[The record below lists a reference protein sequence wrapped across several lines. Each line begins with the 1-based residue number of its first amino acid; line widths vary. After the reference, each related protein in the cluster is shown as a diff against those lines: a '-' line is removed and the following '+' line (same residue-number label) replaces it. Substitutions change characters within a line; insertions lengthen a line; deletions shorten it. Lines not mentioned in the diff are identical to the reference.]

1 MPSSLLQFE
10 NCFPKR
16 SAGVATGGCGM
27 ASLWVLLRFL
37 RTLRNRLL
45 LSVFRLRN
53 SMNVAICWFLGL
65 VLPSELSTPLSV
77 LLVLPELMCVR
88 KVVTAAATAACN
100 VAASIWRI
108 GVSLLG

>member
-1 MPSSLLQFE
+1 M
-10 NCFPKR
+10 
-16 SAGVATGGCGM
+16 T
-27 ASLWVLLRFL
+27 
-37 RTLRNRLL
+37 
-45 LSVFRLRN
+45 
-53 SMNVAICWFLGL
+53 VAICWFPGL

-100 VAASIWRI
+100 VAASIWRM